1 MKKNFFPLIATLAG
15 LGVMA
20 FGIISGAKGDMTKFV
35 MFIDIPSFVIV
46 ILGSLVGT
54 AIIYPLSDLKKLP
67 KLWGVMLSEPAV
79 KLEELPS
86 LFESISQ
93 QARKDGILSLE
104 AKLEE
109 IEDDFIRR
117 GIQMVVDGAEAEE
130 LRQVLETEVGAL
142 EFRHGQNQAMIGKW
156 AELAPAFGMIG
167 TVLGLILM
175 LGDLGG
181 DASELGSGMAVAL
194 ITTLYGSAF
203 QNLIFAPLGENLKVK
218 TAKEVFVREVMIE
231 GIIMIQNGTNPRS
244 VYDKLATYLSPTER
258 AALSES
264 GGKDAE

>member
-1 MKKNFFPLIATLAG
+1 MKKNFFPLIATA
-15 LGVMA
+15 LG
-20 FGIISGAKGDMTKFV
+20 FGIMLYSIFAGADGDMEKFGA
-35 MFIDIPSFVIV
+35 FIDVNSFLIVIV
-46 ILGSLVGT
+46 GSLAAT

-67 KLWGVMLSEPAV
+67 KLWGAMLAEPAV
-79 KLEELPS
+79 KLEELPP

-109 IEDDFIRR
+109 IDDEFIRR
-117 GIQMVVDGAEAEE
+117 GIQMVVDGSEAEE
-130 LRQVLETEVGAL
+130 LRQILETELGAL
-142 EFRHGQNQAMIGKW
+142 EFRHGQHQAMVGKW

-181 DASELGSGMAVAL
+181 DASELGQGMAVAL

-203 QNLIFAPLGENLKVK
+203 QNLIFAPLADNLKLK
-218 TAKEVFVREVMIE
+218 TANEVFIREVMIE

-244 VYDKLATYLSPTER
+244 VYDKLATYLSPAQR
-258 AALSES
+258 AALSETT
-264 GGKDAE
+264 GKEE

>member
-1 MKKNFFPLIATLAG
+1 MKKDFFPLIATLAG
-15 LGVMA
+15 IAVMGY
-20 FGIISGAKGDMTKFV
+20 GIFDGAGGDMTKFTA
-35 MFIDIPSFVIV
+35 FINIPSFIIVIV
-46 ILGSLVGT
+46 GSLVAT
-54 AIIYPLSDLKKLP
+54 AIIFPLTDLKKLP
-67 KLWGVMLSEPAV
+67 KLWGVMLSEPSV
-79 KLEELPS
+79 KLEDLPP

-104 AKLEE
+104 SKLEE

-117 GIQMVVDGAEAEE
+117 GIQKVVDGSEAEE
-130 LRQVLETEVGAL
+130 LRQILETEVEAV
-142 EFRHGQNQAMIGKW
+142 EFRHSQNHAMVGKW

-181 DASELGSGMAVAL
+181 DASELGAGMAVAL

-244 VYDKLATYLSPTER
+244 VYDKLATYLSPAQR
-258 AALSES
+258 AALSENA
-264 GGKDAE
+264 GQAE